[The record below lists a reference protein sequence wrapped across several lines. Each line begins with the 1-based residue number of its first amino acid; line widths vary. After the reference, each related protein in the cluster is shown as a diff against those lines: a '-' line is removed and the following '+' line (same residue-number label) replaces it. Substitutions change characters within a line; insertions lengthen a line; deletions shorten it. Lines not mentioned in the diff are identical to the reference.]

1 MRTYSNTKQMLLG
14 LSNILYKAN
23 SMRDKLEVGL
33 KLDESE
39 EEYIIDRIESAKD
52 ELYDVACSYFDEVNL
67 DALKKDKAGS
77 GSPA

>member
-14 LSNILYKAN
+14 LSNIIDKAT
-23 SMRDKLEVGL
+23 SMRDKLEAGL
-33 KLDESE
+33 NFDAAE

-52 ELYDVACSYFDEVNL
+52 ELYDVASSYFDEANL
-67 DALKKDKAGS
+67 DALKKDKASS